1 MASPPPRIDKSPLTG
16 QHSSDK
22 NGLPEFTPEG
32 VTMATIAREIYEP
45 GSDMR
50 FAPKL
55 AIVMALVVIAG
66 FSTQLA
72 MGRSTFGAPLRVHV
86 HAVVFMGWVALFV
99 TQSWLATRGPLGL
112 HRKLGWLA
120 VGWMGLMVAA
130 AMTVI
135 VAMARGGTVPFF
147 FTPQQF
153 LIGDPA
159 TLVCFVGLT
168 FAAIARRRETDWHA
182 RLHIC
187 AMAAIMGPAF
197 GRLLP
202 MPFMIPYSFDVAVAA
217 GLVFPLAGA
226 IRDKRV
232 LGRVHPAWSL
242 GALAI
247 VATLVLTD
255 LIAYS
260 PLGDR
265 VYAATVMGSPGAAI
279 PGLAY
284 PAPPQGPLRTGR

>member
-1 MASPPPRIDKSPLTG
+1 
-16 QHSSDK
+16 
-22 NGLPEFTPEG
+22 
-32 VTMATIAREIYEP
+32 MATIARDTYEP
-45 GSDMR
+45 ASETR
-50 FAPKL
+50 FAPKM
-55 AIVMALVVIAG
+55 AIAMALTVVAG
-66 FSTQLA
+66 FSMQLF
-72 MGRSTFGAPLRVHV
+72 MGRSSFGSPLRVHV
-86 HAVVFMGWVALFV
+86 HALVFMGWVAIFV
-99 TQSWLATRGPLGL
+99 TQSWLATRGPIAL

-120 VGWMGLMVAA
+120 VGWMALMVAA

-135 VAMARGGTVPFF
+135 VAMARNGTVPFF

-168 FAAIARRRETDWHA
+168 LAAIAKRRETDWHA

-202 MPFMIPYSFDVAVAA
+202 MPFMIPYSFEIAVAA

-232 LGRVHPAWSL
+232 LGRVHPAWGR

-247 VATLVLTD
+247 VATLLLTN

-260 PLGDR
+260 PVGASIYN
-265 VYAATVMGSPGAAI
+265 VTTAGSPGAAVS
-279 PGLAY
+279 GLEF
-284 PAPPQGPLRTGR
+284 PAPPTGPLITGR

>member
-1 MASPPPRIDKSPLTG
+1 MATTFEQAPHPTG
-16 QHSSDK
+16 
-22 NGLPEFTPEG
+22 TPHRDARMAA
-32 VTMATIAREIYEP
+32 TMAII
-45 GSDMR
+45 
-50 FAPKL
+50 
-55 AIVMALVVIAG
+55 MALTVVAG
-66 FSTQLA
+66 FSMQLV
-72 MGRSTFGAPLRVHV
+72 MGRSTFAAPLRVHV

-99 TQSWLATRGPLGL
+99 TQSWLATRGSLAL

-120 VGWMGLMVAA
+120 LGWMALMVAA

-135 VAMARGGTVPFF
+135 VAMARNGTVPFF

-153 LIGDPA
+153 LIGDLA
-159 TLVCFVGLT
+159 TLVCFIGLT
-168 FAAIARRRETDWHA
+168 LAAVSRRRETDWHA

-202 MPFMIPYSFDVAVAA
+202 MPFMTPYSFEVAVVA
-217 GLVFPLAGA
+217 GLVFPLVGA

-232 LGRVHPAWSL
+232 LGRVHPAWGWGA
-242 GALAI
+242 GALA
-247 VATLVLTD
+247 VTLALTD

-265 VYAATVMGSPGAAI
+265 VYAATVTGSPGAAI
-279 PGLAY
+279 PGLIY